1 MSLVFTY
8 KQKISTDMYKGL
20 YIIVKFYEEPNLKT
34 ELLDNKCWNT
44 YFRLSLYYYL

>member
-20 YIIVKFYEEPNLKT
+20 YIIVKFSEEPNLKT
-34 ELLDNKCWNT
+34 ELLDNTYGNT
-44 YFRLSLYYYL
+44 NLRLSLY